1 MCNIFSFVK
10 NQNVTC
16 INPRTLPFLLPLST
30 RTATSG
36 WVPFLCVN
44 DAPLAL
50 PALMVPSKLAEH
62 WFLSC
67 QDPVQMVL
75 PKRLAVGLLGPPG
88 SAESMQTCSP
98 CRHVARCGHTVL
110 FLWVSL
116 LIFDKLWASW
126 RQDPHPAPVVPHPL
140 TPGSVIEN
148 VLLNDSA
155 TADFSPFLKE
165 KMLEEVTSWHTGGG
179 DWMFS
184 LKRQEEREGEG
195 AGRTEKELCWQALR
209 YKEKYNRVPAFEEL
223 IA

>member
-16 INPRTLPFLLPLST
+16 INPRILPFLPPLST
-30 RTATSG
+30 GTATSG

-50 PALMVPSKLAEH
+50 PALMVPSKFAEH

-67 QDPVQMVL
+67 QDPVQMVHSQF
-75 PKRLAVGLLGPPG
+75 KWQWVC
-88 SAESMQTCSP
+88 SALQAQQSP
-98 CRHVARCGHTVL
+98 SRHVARCGHTVL
-110 FLWVSL
+110 FLSL